1 MPSNQANEYEKSV
14 FAILLAFCG
23 LSFSLAAQTITLTF
37 PKFSGK
43 EWDLILLQGLNKDT
57 VLRGTIPDDGKV
69 VLNIPARRRNYA
81 GMARWMLRN
90 GGGLDFVLN
99 GENFSVECLSDEPNE
114 SNIIYTGTVE
124 NVFLNENYRKQE
136 EILFKYE
143 AVSMALKAYPEGSSL
158 FSPLSKE
165 KKKLAQDYD
174 DMYRELAKN
183 PLYAARFR
191 EIVNFTRGTGKSLD
205 LDEKGRATEADN
217 FIRKQMSW
225 PALYTSN
232 HWSGVIFSWAQM
244 HSLVIESDSTLMTST
259 RDILAKLDDNL
270 IYTDFC
276 EQVARYF
283 IKFGKDS
290 LLFELGPEVRAS
302 GKLLRYDGLLAQFQG
317 MKNGERVPDLVLP
330 DGSEMSLA
338 SSKKTTRI
346 LIFYQ
351 SDCGHCEE
359 ALDQI
364 TANYATLQKGNVQVI
379 SISADS
385 DEKVF
390 KDKADTLPWSVKLYD
405 GKGFAG
411 PNFKNY
417 GVAGTPTLLA
427 VDEKG
432 KLLHRSAKF
441 PELLS
446 WLDSQSK

>member
-1 MPSNQANEYEKSV
+1 MKKSV
-14 FAILLAFCG
+14 FAFLVAFAG
-23 LSFSLAAQTITLTF
+23 LSFSLVAQTITLTF

-57 VLRGTIPDDGKV
+57 VLRGTIPDNGKV
-69 VLNIPARRRNYA
+69 VLDIPARRRNYA

-99 GENFSVECLSDEPNE
+99 GENFSVECLSEEPNE

-124 NVFLNENYRKQE
+124 NVFLNQNYRQQE

-143 AVSMALKAYPEGSSL
+143 AVSMALKAYPEGTGL
-158 FSPLSKE
+158 FSHLSKE
-165 KKKLAQDYD
+165 KKKLTQDYD
-174 DMYRELAKN
+174 DMYRELAKS

-191 EIVNFTRGTGKSLD
+191 EIVNFTRGTGKSLE
-205 LDEKGRATEADN
+205 LDEKGRAIEADN
-217 FIRKQMSW
+217 FIRNQMSW

-317 MKNGERVPDLVLP
+317 LKNGERVPDLVLP

-338 SSKKTTRI
+338 SSKKSTRI

-364 TANYATLQKGNVQVI
+364 AANYATLQKGNVQVI

-390 KDKADTLPWSVKLYD
+390 KDKADALPWSVKLYD